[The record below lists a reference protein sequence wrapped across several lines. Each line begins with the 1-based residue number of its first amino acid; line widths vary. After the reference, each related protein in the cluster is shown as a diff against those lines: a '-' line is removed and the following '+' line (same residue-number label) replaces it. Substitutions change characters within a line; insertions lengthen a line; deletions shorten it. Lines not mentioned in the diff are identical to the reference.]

1 MIFYEAPH
9 KLLATLTDLLAA
21 FGDRR
26 IVLARELTKL
36 HEEIW
41 TTTLSAAVERYTAQ
55 TPRGEFVLILEGAS
69 PPVPDSPDEEEAAAL
84 AARLMEEEGL
94 SPSAAA
100 RRAAAETGVKKGD
113 IYRRLTRES
122 GGA

>member
-41 TTTLSAAVERYTAQ
+41 PATLSAAVERYAAQ
-55 TPRGEFVLILEGAS
+55 PPRGEFVLILEGA
-69 PPVPDSPDEEEAAAL
+69 PPPPPERAGDEEAVAL
-84 AARLMEEEGL
+84 AARLMEKDGL

-100 RRAAAETGVKKGD
+100 RLAAAETGVKKGD